1 MGLDKVP
8 AWWRGK
14 RATHDASCYST
25 KAQALHAF
33 ADANVDVIEA
43 AGGIDQPQGHL
54 DAVNERYGLRG
65 ARKART
71 LGEAFWHALPP
82 GRPFCIDRIDLSTLN
97 EAMADA
103 RHGELRLPDHVVEE
117 RAMRETYEQYD
128 RERDGE
134 SVGRAAILDG
144 VDDGPRLWPWVL
156 GGVAGI
162 FLFFRMRKKPPTL
175 ATGSVSTAALAKLV
189 TPFADQHKIPVSVV
203 VTWIMLESSGNPNAY
218 NPEQGALAKW
228 SEQIAGNQKWAANPE
243 WEKVGIVRRMLA
255 AGTTAKEIAAA
266 SAASIPYKDRLW
278 TFGSSGLMQVSRIA
292 AEGAGF
298 PASESNQKLFDP
310 TTNVKIGTQVIANLR
325 KSIYPGKTELSTF
338 QWSIVRAG
346 YVLGAAGVKTRL
358 AQSTTD
364 SLGPVREK
372 QTRFYDALAKVTGV
386 AIKEPL
392 AEAVSA

>member
-14 RATHDASCYST
+14 RATHDASCYAT

-33 ADANVDVIEA
+33 ADANADVIEA
-43 AGGIDQPQGHL
+43 AGGLDQPQGRL
-54 DAVNERYGLRG
+54 DAVNERFGLRG
-65 ARKART
+65 ARAART
-71 LGEAFWHALPP
+71 LGEAFWYAMPP
-82 GRPFCIDRIDLSTLN
+82 GRPFCVDRIDLGTLN

-117 RAMRETYEQYD
+117 RMMREYED
-128 RERDGE
+128 ELRNERETPGQ
-134 SVGRAAILDG
+134 AAVLDG
-144 VDDGPRLWPWVL
+144 VDEPRLWPWIL

-162 FLFFRMRKKPPTL
+162 FLFFRMRKKPPAL
-175 ATGSVSTAALAKLV
+175 MTGSVSTAALAKLV
-189 TPFADQHKIPVSVV
+189 APFAEQHKIPVSVV
-203 VTWIMLESSGNPNAY
+203 VTWIMLESGGNPNAY
-218 NPEQGALAKW
+218 NPEANALAKW
-228 SEQIAGNQKWAANPE
+228 SETIAGNQKWAANPE

-255 AGTTAKEIAAA
+255 AGTTAKEIASA
-266 SAASIPYKDRLW
+266 SAASKPYKDRLW

-298 PASESNQKLFDP
+298 PASEPNQKLFDP

-346 YVLGAAGVKTRL
+346 YVLGAGGVKSRL
-358 AQSTTD
+358 AESTVA

-392 AEAVSA
+392 AEAVS